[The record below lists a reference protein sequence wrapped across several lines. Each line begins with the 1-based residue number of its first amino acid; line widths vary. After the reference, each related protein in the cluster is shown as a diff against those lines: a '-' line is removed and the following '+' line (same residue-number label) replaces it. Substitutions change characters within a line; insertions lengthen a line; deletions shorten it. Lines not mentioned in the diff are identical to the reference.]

1 MSDIRE
7 QQTAARPRYR
17 VSSVV
22 GAHIDDVEIAGYAL
36 GALEPSERQAIEH
49 HIRTCD
55 ECAARVA
62 TDVRTVGMLPFAVS
76 TRLKPAPDVKAA
88 LFSRIAHSQLAAAE
102 AALPTAA
109 LKPGLPTLP
118 SSREVYAAPI
128 PATGT
133 VPTVAAPA
141 RSRSSWL
148 TAVVVAPLLLALVL
162 VGGWSLNL
170 RTQLASQETAL
181 ESQSSELTTLRASL
195 ANFGA
200 GDVQRYEMQPQ
211 AGAPQAEGQLLLSA
225 DQKDAIV
232 RVDLNLQQAEG
243 GSATVLVN
251 NNGTIEPIGELEYDE
266 KGQGQTAV
274 SFAQPLSPGQSIVI
288 QAAPVDSDVPGESSL
303 LLSGST
309 AGMGDPGLGANTAP

>member
-7 QQTAARPRYR
+7 QQPAARPRYR
-17 VSSVV
+17 VSSMA
-22 GAHIDDVEIAGYAL
+22 GAHIDDVEVAGYAL
-36 GALEPSERQAIEH
+36 GALEPAERQVIEH
-49 HIRTCD
+49 HIRTCAT
-55 ECAARVA
+55 CATRVA
-62 TDVRTVGMLPFAVS
+62 ADLRTVGMLPFAVPAQ
-76 TRLKPAPDVKAA
+76 LKPAPDVKAA
-88 LFSRIAHSQLAAAE
+88 LFSRIAHSQQAAAH
-102 AALPTAA
+102 AAVPTAVR
-109 LKPGLPTLP
+109 KPSLPTLP
-118 SSREVYAAPI
+118 SSRPGAAAPI
-128 PATGT
+128 AAAGT
-133 VPTVAAPA
+133 VPTLAAPGRTRA
-141 RSRSSWL
+141 SWL
-148 TAVVVAPLLLALVL
+148 TAVVATPLLLALVL

-170 RTQLASQETAL
+170 RQELASQSTTL

-195 ANFGA
+195 ASFGT

-243 GSATVLVN
+243 GSATVLMN
-251 NNGTIEPIGELEYDE
+251 NNGTIEPIAELEYDE

-274 SFAQPLSPGQSIVI
+274 SFAQPLSPGQSIVV
-288 QAAPVDSDVPGESSL
+288 QAVPVDSDVPGEPSL